1 MKVMLPVE
9 AIRHR
14 GFVLHTVQ
22 TAILDFGR
30 MSKPAPCSSLFCE
43 HFWQVESYIRH
54 VVGGF
59 LDKCAAKHGGCSYWS
74 SLSSTYIE
82 LFIRCAANTL
92 PCLMFHAAWQL

>member
-59 LDKCAAKHGGCSYWS
+59 LDKCAATGLLITTITTTWWMQLLELPFKH
-74 SLSSTYIE
+74 I
-82 LFIRCAANTL
+82 
-92 PCLMFHAAWQL
+92 H